1 MRLIN
6 ADELIASID
15 DRRKKHDAPFVHPFF
30 YSCGIHDGYAS
41 ALSLIINTPTV
52 DAVPVVRCKD
62 CEHYRN
68 GICEKIEYIMDGYY
82 HGTFDVKRP
91 DDFCSYGVKK
101 SGGGENAVD

>member
-30 YSCGIHDGYAS
+30 CSCGIHDGYAS
-41 ALSLIINTPTV
+41 ALSLIMNTPTV

-62 CEHYRN
+62 CKHYKYRM
-68 GICEKIEYIMDGYY
+68 CELIGNIMDGYY
-82 HGTFDVKRP
+82 HGTFDIKRP

-101 SGGGENAVD
+101 SGGGENAAD